1 MILWFLLHQ
10 TGQCSGMSSQI
21 PLDRIEGFFLKFT
34 SALKQCPQV
43 QIQIFRK
50 QDQLLLE
57 REAKYRIQAQNGD
70 SRVTILSSIWKA
82 N

>member
-1 MILWFLLHQ
+1 M
-10 TGQCSGMSSQI
+10 SGQI
-21 PLDRIEGFFLKFT
+21 PLDRVEGFYSKFT
-34 SALKQCPQV
+34 SALKQRPQV

-70 SRVTILSSIWKA
+70 RRVTILSSV
-82 N
+82 